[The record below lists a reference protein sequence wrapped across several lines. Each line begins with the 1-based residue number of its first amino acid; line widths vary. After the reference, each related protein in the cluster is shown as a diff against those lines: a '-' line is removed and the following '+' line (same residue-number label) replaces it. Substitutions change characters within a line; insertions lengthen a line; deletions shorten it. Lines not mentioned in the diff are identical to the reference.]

1 MKFLLVGTTRERGG
15 AEVHFVTL
23 AKALAAA
30 GHEVEA
36 VVYPGAPV
44 ALALAGS
51 AVRLHPGRFRN
62 VFDLRGYR
70 VVTAAARRL
79 KPDWLVGDFG
89 KEYWPLI
96 LLGRLLRM
104 PVALFRHRIKPMKG
118 YSARLVPR
126 LAQRFFAVSEYAR
139 RDYIERGMPAP
150 RVQVLYNPV
159 DTDSCRPDATQ
170 RSALLHVLGLDENAI
185 VLGYTGRMLAWK
197 GIFPLLEA
205 VNMAMAREPRLQC
218 IWLGDGTDAQR
229 LQERIAVLPL
239 AHRHQVLGWVDNAQA
254 YYNVLSMLALPSL
267 EPETFGRVSVE
278 AQACNVPVLVSDVG
292 GIPET
297 LQPGATGLLLP
308 PGDVDAWCEAI
319 LALCDDASRRPM
331 AAAARDFAERRFS
344 SSVIAA
350 EFVRQLGDAKR

>member
-23 AKALAAA
+23 AQALAAA

-51 AVRLHPGRFRN
+51 AVRLHAGRFRN
-62 VFDLRGYR
+62 VFDPRGYR
-70 VVTAAARRL
+70 VVIAAARRL

-96 LLGRLLRM
+96 LLGRLLRI

-126 LAQRFFAVSEYAR
+126 LAQRFFAVSGYAR
-139 RDYIERGMPAP
+139 RDYIERGMPAQ

-159 DTDSCRPDATQ
+159 DTGSYRPDRIQ
-170 RSALLHVLGLDENAI
+170 RAALLHVLGLEENAI
-185 VLGYTGRMLAWK
+185 VLGYIGRMLTWK
-197 GIFPLLEA
+197 GIFTLLEA
-205 VNMAMAREPRLQC
+205 ANAAMAREPRLRC
-218 IWLGDGTDAQR
+218 LWLGDGADTQQ
-229 LQERIAVLPL
+229 LQERINTLPL
-239 AHRHQVLGWVDNAQA
+239 AHRHQVLGWVDDAHS
-254 YYNVLSMLALPSL
+254 YYNALSMLALPSL
-267 EPETFGRVSVE
+267 EPETFGRVSAE
-278 AQACNVPVLVSDVG
+278 AQACNVPVLVSNVG

-297 LQPGATGLLLP
+297 LQPGVTGLLLP
-308 PGDVDAWCEAI
+308 PGDVDAWRDAI
-319 LALCDDASRRPM
+319 LALCDDATRLPM
-331 AAAARDFAERRFS
+331 ADAARDFVERHFS
-344 SSVIAA
+344 TPVIAA
-350 EFVRQLGDAKR
+350 EFVRQLDEASR

>member
-1 MKFLLVGTTRERGG
+1 
-15 AEVHFVTL
+15 
-23 AKALAAA
+23 
-30 GHEVEA
+30 
-36 VVYPGAPV
+36 
-44 ALALAGS
+44 
-51 AVRLHPGRFRN
+51 HPGRFRN

-239 AHRHQVLGWVDNAQA
+239 AHRHQVLGWV
-254 YYNVLSMLALPSL
+254 
-267 EPETFGRVSVE
+267 E

-319 LALCDDASRRPM
+319 LALCDDATRRPM